1 MRVKRLGCKGVEVY
15 PRGEVTRG
23 RPEGMSRRIYRGGVS
38 VVGVNRGGGG
48 VYLPMELYYIN
59 RRLRVA
65 NLPSFNSKLTSP
77 N

>member
-38 VVGVNRGGGG
+38 VVGVNRGGWRG
-48 VYLPMELYYIN
+48 VSSNGTVLY
-59 RRLRVA
+59 
-65 NLPSFNSKLTSP
+65 
-77 N
+77 